1 MIFYLEHGVVVFYMY
16 SLILF
21 FLLLGDMVSSFWT
34 PVYPKGS
41 YVIMK
46 KKFQKKI
53 FPDISK
59 KKIPKF
65 FFYQNGLF
73 QTFFTLLLGR
83 TFTLQF
89 HRVILIILFNYKHAL
104 LLFSDGVR
112 KKRRSG
118 KIMVSKLLWSNLSRF
133 QKFVFKILVIF

>member
-46 KKFQKKI
+46 KKFQKKN
-53 FPDISK
+53 FP
-59 KKIPKF
+59 
-65 FFYQNGLF
+65 
-73 QTFFTLLLGR
+73 
-83 TFTLQF
+83 
-89 HRVILIILFNYKHAL
+89 
-104 LLFSDGVR
+104 
-112 KKRRSG
+112 
-118 KIMVSKLLWSNLSRF
+118 
-133 QKFVFKILVIF
+133 

>member
-59 KKIPKF
+59 KKFQNF
-65 FFYQNGLF
+65 FF
-73 QTFFTLLLGR
+73 TKTAFFRLV
-83 TFTLQF
+83 FF
-89 HRVILIILFNYKHAL
+89 HFFAWSYIMRV
-104 LLFSDGVR
+104 VR
-112 KKRRSG
+112 D
-118 KIMVSKLLWSNLSRF
+118 
-133 QKFVFKILVIF
+133 